1 MDAFREVL
9 HDCNL
14 TDLGFAG
21 LPFTYD
27 NKRQGRANVKV
38 RLDRAVASPEWRNL
52 FADSNVQHITS
63 PVSDHCPILIQILKE
78 DRGPCKQPRRQY
90 EILWERAADLPERVA
105 QSWGEAG
112 QKADMGDIMKGLD
125 NVMTTLQNWSKRKFG
140 NIVRELQKARK
151 KLETLL
157 ANNAS
162 QHEIRQATDHMNEML
177 YREELLWLQRSRIT
191 WMKEGDRNTRFF
203 HQTVVWRAR
212 KNKIKKLKDSEGI
225 WKDEPPDMER
235 MATAYFQDLFTRDP
249 SLKADQL
256 LAMIQEKVTGSMND
270 TLCMEFADEEIS
282 DAMFQIGPLK
292 APGVDGFP
300 ARFYQR
306 NWGTIKEEII
316 NAVKLFF
323 VTGRMPDGVN
333 DTAIVLIPKVDQP
346 ETLKDF
352 RPISL
357 CTVMYKVIAKCM
369 VNRLRPILGEIV
381 SLNQSAFVPGRLITD
396 NALVAFE
403 CLHFIEQNINQ
414 NKNFCAYKLDLS
426 KAYDRVDWDFLR
438 KVMQRLGFSHRW
450 VD

>member
-1 MDAFREVL
+1 
-9 HDCNL
+9 
-14 TDLGFAG
+14 
-21 LPFTYD
+21 
-27 NKRQGRANVKV
+27 
-38 RLDRAVASPEWRNL
+38 
-52 FADSNVQHITS
+52 
-63 PVSDHCPILIQILKE
+63 
-78 DRGPCKQPRRQY
+78 
-90 EILWERAADLPERVA
+90 
-105 QSWGEAG
+105 
-112 QKADMGDIMKGLD
+112 MKGLD
-125 NVMTTLQNWSKRKFG
+125 NVMPTLQNWSKRKFG

-203 HQTVVWRAR
+203 HQTAVWRAR

-270 TLCMEFADEEIS
+270 TLCMEFTDEEIS

-306 NWGTIKEEII
+306 NWGTI
-316 NAVKLFF
+316 
-323 VTGRMPDGVN
+323 
-333 DTAIVLIPKVDQP
+333 
-346 ETLKDF
+346 
-352 RPISL
+352 
-357 CTVMYKVIAKCM
+357 
-369 VNRLRPILGEIV
+369 
-381 SLNQSAFVPGRLITD
+381 
-396 NALVAFE
+396 
-403 CLHFIEQNINQ
+403 
-414 NKNFCAYKLDLS
+414 
-426 KAYDRVDWDFLR
+426 
-438 KVMQRLGFSHRW
+438 
-450 VD
+450 

>member
-52 FADSNVQHITS
+52 FANSNVQHIIS
-63 PVSDHCPILIQILKE
+63 PVFDHCPILIQILKE

-191 WMKEGDRNTRFF
+191 
-203 HQTVVWRAR
+203 
-212 KNKIKKLKDSEGI
+212 
-225 WKDEPPDMER
+225 
-235 MATAYFQDLFTRDP
+235 
-249 SLKADQL
+249 
-256 LAMIQEKVTGSMND
+256 
-270 TLCMEFADEEIS
+270 
-282 DAMFQIGPLK
+282 
-292 APGVDGFP
+292 
-300 ARFYQR
+300 
-306 NWGTIKEEII
+306 
-316 NAVKLFF
+316 
-323 VTGRMPDGVN
+323 
-333 DTAIVLIPKVDQP
+333 
-346 ETLKDF
+346 
-352 RPISL
+352 
-357 CTVMYKVIAKCM
+357 
-369 VNRLRPILGEIV
+369 
-381 SLNQSAFVPGRLITD
+381 
-396 NALVAFE
+396 
-403 CLHFIEQNINQ
+403 
-414 NKNFCAYKLDLS
+414 
-426 KAYDRVDWDFLR
+426 
-438 KVMQRLGFSHRW
+438 
-450 VD
+450 